1 MVYTRLYYI
10 ATGDLRAGK
19 TTITVTSFQF
29 TIYNGPVHA
38 RLHFF
43 FPPYT
48 SFILI
53 ILLRHINT
61 PIRYLEK
68 YTEHVQKF
76 IHSLINSLSQISI
89 SIFRLGLFHL
99 SLYRGR
105 VRVENYHQRKGIFLW
120 VRFFGES
127 LDPPCH
133 SDNVTHRVIP
143 VLLSAAAFACVPIHS
158 KHLFCSVAREKNI

>member
-10 ATGDLRAGK
+10 ATGDLRAGE

-43 FPPYT
+43 FPLYT

-53 ILLRHINT
+53 ILLRHQHANPLFREI
-61 PIRYLEK
+61 
-68 YTEHVQKF
+68 YTHTAHVYKF
-76 IHSLINSLSQISI
+76 IHSLINSLSQSI

-99 SLYRGR
+99 SLCIGAGFVLKITIGERA
-105 VRVENYHQRKGIFLW
+105 FLW
-120 VRFFGES
+120 VRF
-127 LDPPCH
+127 LAK
-133 SDNVTHRVIP
+133 VQIRRVI
-143 VLLSAAAFACVPIHS
+143 LITSHTA
-158 KHLFCSVAREKNI
+158 